1 MALRA
6 TFWDVQHG
14 SATWLRMP
22 NGEDIVIDL
31 GTGSLHNGQVTFSPL
46 DWMRR
51 NYGVTRLDALV
62 ITHPHKDH
70 IDDIVNAARLRPR
83 VLKRPKLAAGEI
95 RQGNPKDK
103 DSPELAGYLELDRR
117 YSAPAT
123 STPLSNSREDGASI
137 RHFVPTKCP
146 PENLNNRSI
155 VTVVDYAN
163 SKLLIPGDNE
173 KPSWNE
179 LLERHDFV
187 EAIRG
192 TDVLLAAHHGR
203 EAGYCAELFDV
214 IRPSL
219 TIISDGP
226 APTSATGKY
235 KAVTRGWKTFYRRGG
250 SERRFCLTTRRDND
264 VVIELGRNGPNRT
277 YRKAV
282 AGQY

>member
-1 MALRA
+1 MTALRA

-22 NGEDIVIDL
+22 NGENIVIDL
-31 GTGSLHNGQVTFSPL
+31 GTGSLHNGQGTFSPL
-46 DWMRR
+46 DWIRR
-51 NYGVTRLDALV
+51 NGVTRIDALV

-70 IDDIVNAARLRPR
+70 IDDIVNAVRLHPR
-83 VLKRPKLAAGEI
+83 VLKRPKLSLGDI

-103 DSPELAGYLELDRR
+103 DSQELAAYLELDRR
-117 YSAPAT
+117 YSALAT
-123 STPLSNSREDGASI
+123 STPLSISRPDGASI
-137 RHFVPTKCP
+137 RHFTPTRCP
-146 PENLNNRSI
+146 PENLNNRSV
-155 VTVVDYAN
+155 VTVVEYAR

-173 KPSWNE
+173 KASWDE
-179 LLERHDFV
+179 LLERRDFI

-192 TDVLLAAHHGR
+192 TDVLVAAHHGR
-203 EAGYCAELFDV
+203 QAGYSARLFDV

-219 TIISDGP
+219 TVISDGP
-226 APTSATGKY
+226 APTSATGAY

-264 VVIELGRNGPNRT
+264 VVIELGWDGISRPYLR
-277 YRKAV
+277 AV